1 MFLFF
6 RQLSVCSKSKKGNQT
21 LYRKVSGDDG
31 VLICI
36 KNNGQ
41 YVWKFLDGK
50 QYHGE
55 MKGHA
60 KLRMV

>member
-1 MFLFF
+1 MTESDDCSTEPYLFF
-6 RQLSVCSKSKKGNQT
+6 TFFHQLSVCSKSKEGNQT

-50 QYHGE
+50 IN
-55 MKGHA
+55 
-60 KLRMV
+60 